1 MQAIAKFA
9 NISTVREFSRF
20 LGCFCRSW
28 WAIKMKR
35 VFSIRHF
42 LAHIKQIQHLHRTVV
57 INNIKAACI
66 GRSVKFAKIGT

>member
-1 MQAIAKFA
+1 
-9 NISTVREFSRF
+9 
-20 LGCFCRSW
+20 
-28 WAIKMKR
+28 MKR